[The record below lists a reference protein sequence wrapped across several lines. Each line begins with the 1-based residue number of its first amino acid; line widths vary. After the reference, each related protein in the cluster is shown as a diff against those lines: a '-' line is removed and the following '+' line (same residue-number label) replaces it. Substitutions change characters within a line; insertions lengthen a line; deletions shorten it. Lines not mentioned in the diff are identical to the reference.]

1 MAFSAGA
8 CENCG
13 TPVRERVETATG
25 RFVCQSCSDE
35 ILAGSAAVLSGG
47 GVGEAVAIR
56 GWLRRVRE
64 WRLGRS

>member
-1 MAFSAGA
+1 MAFSAGT
-8 CENCG
+8 CENRG
-13 TPVRERVETATG
+13 TPVRERLETATA

-47 GVGEAVAIR
+47 GVEEAVAVR

-64 WRLGRS
+64 WRLSRS